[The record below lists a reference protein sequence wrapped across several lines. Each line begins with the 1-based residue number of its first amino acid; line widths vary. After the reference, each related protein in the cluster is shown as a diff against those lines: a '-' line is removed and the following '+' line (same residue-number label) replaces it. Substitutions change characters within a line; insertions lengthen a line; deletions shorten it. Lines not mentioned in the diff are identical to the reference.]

1 MRIDAIIFIYIIME
15 RDAIAYLFSK
25 LEFLACLEVQFQ
37 LVDTLH
43 SGEAEKFIA
52 MVSYPW

>member
-1 MRIDAIIFIYIIME
+1 MGRYV
-15 RDAIAYLFSK
+15 AYLFSK
-25 LEFLACLEVQFQ
+25 LEFLIYLEVQFQ

-43 SGEAEKFIA
+43 SGGAKKFIP